1 MFATIVSNVVGGNRM
16 SDRMRQWLV
25 TAGAI
30 FMIFGTLYG
39 FGLIGTPVE
48 QSSGGSLSAE
58 ATLLAPAVRAFSIWS
73 VIYLGLIG
81 YVIWQWLP
89 ANTAS
94 VRARRIG
101 WLSGLSMA
109 LNGLW
114 LLVVQ
119 VGALW
124 LSVAVIVALAA
135 TLGELM
141 RRLGTPRASGAGE
154 KLLVDGT
161 FGLYLGWVA
170 VATLA
175 NITAT
180 LVASGVNPGADVA
193 EYLAVAVLAV
203 AAVLG
208 AILARVL
215 GGRIGVAV
223 AMTWGL
229 FWIAVGRLTG
239 QPSSD
244 LAGVTAAIAAAVV
257 VVATALVLLG
267 RPARRTVTEHAY
279 EH

>member
-1 MFATIVSNVVGGNRM
+1 MFATIVSNVVGGNHM
-16 SDRMRQWLV
+16 SDRMRQLLV

-73 VIYLGLIG
+73 VIYVGLIG

-89 ANTAS
+89 ANTTS

-101 WLSGLSMA
+101 WLSALSMA

-141 RRLGTPRASGAGE
+141 RRLGTRRASGAGE

-180 LVASGVNPGADVA
+180 LVASGVNPAPDVA

-208 AILARVL
+208 ALLARVL

-267 RPARRTVTEHAY
+267 RPARRTVTHHAY

>member
-1 MFATIVSNVVGGNRM
+1 M

-25 TAGAI
+25 TAGAL

-73 VIYLGLIG
+73 VIYIGLIG
-81 YVIWQWLP
+81 YVVWQWLP
-89 ANTAS
+89 GNTAS
-94 VRARRIG
+94 LRARRIG
-101 WLSGLSMA
+101 WLSALSMA

-124 LSVAVIVALAA
+124 LSVAVIVALAV

-141 RRLGTPRASGAGE
+141 RRLGSPRATASGE

-161 FGLYLGWVA
+161 FGLYLGWVS

-175 NITAT
+175 NVTAT
-180 LVASGVNPGADVA
+180 LVASGVDPGAEVA
-193 EYLAVAVLAV
+193 EYLAVGVLAV
-203 AAVLG
+203 GAVLG
-208 AILARVL
+208 AILASVL
-215 GGRIGVAV
+215 GGRLGVAA

-244 LAGVTAAIAAAVV
+244 LAGVTAGIAAAVV
-257 VVATALVLLG
+257 VVATALVLIG
-267 RPARRTVTEHAY
+267 RPARRTVTEHSY
-279 EH
+279 H

>member
-1 MFATIVSNVVGGNRM
+1 M

-48 QSSGGSLSAE
+48 QSSSGSLSAE

-89 ANTAS
+89 ANAAS
-94 VRARRIG
+94 TRARRIG
-101 WLSGLSMA
+101 WLSALSMA

-119 VGALW
+119 VEALW
-124 LSVAVIVALAA
+124 LSVIVIAALVA
-135 TLGELM
+135 TLGELT
-141 RRLGTPRASGAGE
+141 RRLGKPRATAAGE
-154 KLLVDGT
+154 YLLVDGT
-161 FGLYLGWVA
+161 FGLYLGWVS

-175 NITAT
+175 NVTAT
-180 LVASGVNPGADVA
+180 LVASGVDPGPEVA

-203 AAVLG
+203 GAVLG

-223 AMTWGL
+223 AMGWGL

-244 LAGVTAAIAAAVV
+244 LAGVTAAIGAAVV
-257 VVATALVLLG
+257 VVATALVLRG

-279 EH
+279 DH

>member
-1 MFATIVSNVVGGNRM
+1 M

-25 TAGAI
+25 TTGAI

-39 FGLIGTPVE
+39 FGLMGTPVE
-48 QSSGGSLSAE
+48 QSSGGSLSVE

-73 VIYLGLIG
+73 VIYIGLIG
-81 YVIWQWLP
+81 YVVWQWLP
-89 ANTAS
+89 GNAAS
-94 VRARRIG
+94 PRARRIG
-101 WLSGLSMA
+101 WLSALSMA

-124 LSVAVIVALAA
+124 ASVAVIVALAA

-141 RRLGTPRASGAGE
+141 RRLGTAGAAAPGE
-154 KLLVDGT
+154 RLLVDGT

-175 NITAT
+175 NVTAT
-180 LVASGVNPGADVA
+180 LVASGVDPGAEVA

-203 AAVLG
+203 GAVLG
-208 AILARVL
+208 VILARVL
-215 GGRIGVAV
+215 GGRIGVAA
-223 AMTWGL
+223 AMAWGL

-239 QPSSD
+239 EPSSD
-244 LAGVTAAIAAAVV
+244 LAGVTAGIAAAVV
-257 VVATALVLLG
+257 VVATALVLFG
-267 RPARRTVTEHAY
+267 RPARIKVTDYAFRH
-279 EH
+279 

>member
-1 MFATIVSNVVGGNRM
+1 MFATILSNVVGGNRM

>member
-1 MFATIVSNVVGGNRM
+1 M

-39 FGLIGTPVE
+39 FGLIGSPVE

-81 YVIWQWLP
+81 YVVWQWLP
-89 ANTAS
+89 ANAAS
-94 VRARRIG
+94 QRARRIG
-101 WLSGLSMA
+101 WLSALSMA

-124 LSVAVIVALAA
+124 LSVFVIVARAL

-141 RRLGTPRASGAGE
+141 RRLGKAPVTGAGE

-161 FGLYLGWVA
+161 FGLYLGWVS

-175 NITAT
+175 NVTAT
-180 LVASGVNPGADVA
+180 LVASGVDPGLEVA

-203 AAVLG
+203 GAVLG
-208 AILARVL
+208 VILARVL

-223 AMTWGL
+223 AMSWGL

-239 QPSSD
+239 EPASD

-257 VVATALVLLG
+257 VVATALVLFG
-267 RPARRTVTEHAY
+267 RPARRPATEHVY
-279 EH
+279 DH

>member
-1 MFATIVSNVVGGNRM
+1 M

-81 YVIWQWLP
+81 YVVWQWLP
-89 ANTAS
+89 SNTAS

-101 WLSGLSMA
+101 WLSALSMA

-119 VGALW
+119 LGALW

-141 RRLGTPRASGAGE
+141 RRLGRPRASGAGE
-154 KLLVDGT
+154 ALLVDGT
-161 FGLYLGWVA
+161 FGLYLGWVS

-180 LVASGVNPGADVA
+180 LVASGVNPGTEAA
-193 EYLAVAVLAV
+193 EYLAVVVLAI

-239 QPSSD
+239 QPASD
-244 LAGVTAAIAAAVV
+244 LAGVAAAIAAAVV

>member
-1 MFATIVSNVVGGNRM
+1 M

-25 TAGAI
+25 TAGAV

-73 VIYLGLIG
+73 VIYVGLIG
-81 YVIWQWLP
+81 YVVWQWLP
-89 ANTAS
+89 ANTDS
-94 VRARRIG
+94 PRARRIG
-101 WLSGLSMA
+101 WLSALSMA

-141 RRLGTPRASGAGE
+141 RRLGQPRASGSAE

-175 NITAT
+175 NVTAT
-180 LVASGVNPGADVA
+180 LVASGVDPGGETA

-203 AAVLG
+203 GALLG
-208 AILARVL
+208 AVLARVL
-215 GGRIGVAV
+215 GGRIGVAA
-223 AMTWGL
+223 AMAWGL

-239 QPSSD
+239 EPASD

-257 VVATALVLLG
+257 VVATGLVLLG
-267 RPARRTVTEHAY
+267 RPARRPVAQHVY
-279 EH
+279 HN

>member
-1 MFATIVSNVVGGNRM
+1 M
-16 SDRMRQWLV
+16 SDRVRQWLV
-25 TAGAI
+25 TGGAV

-73 VIYLGLIG
+73 VIYIGLIG
-81 YVIWQWLP
+81 YVVWQWLP

-94 VRARRIG
+94 PRARRIG
-101 WLSGLSMA
+101 WLSALSMA

-124 LSVAVIVALAA
+124 VSVAVILALAV

-141 RRLGTPRASGAGE
+141 RRLGDPGAGSAE

-180 LVASGVNPGADVA
+180 LVASGVDPGGETA
-193 EYLAVAVLAV
+193 EYLAVAVLA
-203 AAVLG
+203 AGAVLG
-208 AILARVL
+208 AVLATVL
-215 GGRIGVAV
+215 GGRIGVA
-223 AMTWGL
+223 AGLAWGL
-229 FWIAVGRLTG
+229 SWIAVGRLTG
-239 QPSSD
+239 QPASD
-244 LAGVTAAIAAAVV
+244 LAGVAAGIAAVV
-257 VVATALVLLG
+257 VVVAAALVWLG
-267 RPARRTVTEHAY
+267 RPARRPVAQHVS
-279 EH
+279 HN

>member
-1 MFATIVSNVVGGNRM
+1 MILFNVMEGNRM

-89 ANTAS
+89 TNAAS
-94 VRARRIG
+94 PRARRIG
-101 WLSGLSMA
+101 WLSALSMA

-124 LSVAVIVALAA
+124 LSVAVIVVLAL

-141 RRLGTPRASGAGE
+141 RRLGKPRAAGAGE

-161 FGLYLGWVA
+161 FGLYLGWVS

-180 LVASGVNPGADVA
+180 LVASGVNPVADVA

-203 AAVLG
+203 GAVLG
-208 AILARVL
+208 AVLARVL

-267 RPARRTVTEHAY
+267 RPARRTVPEHAY
-279 EH
+279 DH

>member
-101 WLSGLSMA
+101 WLSALSMA

>member
-1 MFATIVSNVVGGNRM
+1 M
-16 SDRMRQWLV
+16 SDRARQWLV

-48 QSSGGSLSAE
+48 QSSGGSLSAT

-73 VIYLGLIG
+73 VIYVGLIG
-81 YVIWQWLP
+81 YVVWQWLP
-89 ANTAS
+89 ANAAS
-94 VRARRIG
+94 PRARRIG
-101 WLSGLSMA
+101 WLSALSMA

-119 VGALW
+119 AGALW
-124 LSVAVIVALAA
+124 LSVIVIVALAV

-141 RRLGTPRASGAGE
+141 RRLGNPRATGAGE

-161 FGLYLGWVA
+161 FGLYLGWVS

-175 NITAT
+175 NVTAT
-180 LVASGVNPGADVA
+180 LVASGVDPGPEVA

-203 AAVLG
+203 GAVLG
-208 AILARVL
+208 VVLARVL
-215 GGRIGVAV
+215 DGRIGVAV
-223 AMTWGL
+223 AMSWGL

-257 VVATALVLLG
+257 VVATALVLFG
-267 RPARRTVTEHAY
+267 RPARRPVTEHAY
-279 EH
+279 DH

>member
-1 MFATIVSNVVGGNRM
+1 M
-16 SDRMRQWLV
+16 SDRMRQVLV

-48 QSSGGSLSAE
+48 QSVGGSLSAE

-89 ANTAS
+89 GNTAS
-94 VRARRIG
+94 PRARRIG
-101 WLSGLSMA
+101 WLSAISMA

-114 LLVVQ
+114 LIVVQ
-119 VGALW
+119 FGALW
-124 LSVAVIVALAA
+124 LSVVVIVALAL

-141 RRLGTPRASGAGE
+141 RRLGNPRPTTAGE

-161 FGLYLGWVA
+161 FGLYLGWVSI
-170 VATLA
+170 ATLA

-180 LVASGVNPGADVA
+180 LVASGVNPGGEVA
-193 EYLAVAVLAV
+193 EYFAVAVLAV
-203 AAVLG
+203 GAILG

-215 GGRIGVAV
+215 NGRIGVAI
-223 AMTWGL
+223 AMAWGL

-244 LAGVTAAIAAAVV
+244 LAGVTAGIAAAVV

-267 RPARRTVTEHAY
+267 RPARRAAPEYAY
-279 EH
+279 DHLGRA

>member
-1 MFATIVSNVVGGNRM
+1 M

-73 VIYLGLIG
+73 VIYIGLMG
-81 YVIWQWLP
+81 YVVWQWLP
-89 ANTAS
+89 GNTAS

-101 WLSGLSMA
+101 WLSALSMA

-119 VGALW
+119 LGALW
-124 LSVAVIVALAA
+124 LSVVVILALAV

-141 RRLGTPRASGAGE
+141 RRLGSPRAATSAE

-161 FGLYLGWVA
+161 FGLYLGWVS

-175 NITAT
+175 NVTAT
-180 LVASGVNPGADVA
+180 LVASGFDPGGEVA
-193 EYLAVAVLAV
+193 EYFAVAVLAV
-203 AAVLG
+203 GAVLG
-208 AILARVL
+208 VILARVL
-215 GGRIGVAV
+215 GGRIGVAA
-223 AMTWGL
+223 AMSWGL

-239 QPSSD
+239 QPASD
-244 LAGVTAAIAAAVV
+244 LAGVTAAIAAAVI

-267 RPARRTVTEHAY
+267 RPARRLVPEHVY
-279 EH
+279 HQ

>member
-1 MFATIVSNVVGGNRM
+1 M

-48 QSSGGSLSAE
+48 QSSSGSLSAE

-89 ANTAS
+89 ANAAS
-94 VRARRIG
+94 TRARRIG
-101 WLSGLSMA
+101 WLSALSMA

-124 LSVAVIVALAA
+124 LSVIVIAALVA

-141 RRLGTPRASGAGE
+141 RRLGKPRATAAGE
-154 KLLVDGT
+154 YLLVDGT
-161 FGLYLGWVA
+161 FGLYLGWVS

-175 NITAT
+175 NVTAT
-180 LVASGVNPGADVA
+180 LVASGVDPDPEVA

-203 AAVLG
+203 GAVLG

-223 AMTWGL
+223 AMGWGL

-244 LAGVTAAIAAAVV
+244 LAGVTAAIGAAVV
-257 VVATALVLLG
+257 VVATALVLRG

-279 EH
+279 DH

>member
-1 MFATIVSNVVGGNRM
+1 M

-89 ANTAS
+89 TNTAS

-101 WLSGLSMA
+101 WLSALSMA

-119 VGALW
+119 AGALW
-124 LSVAVIVALAA
+124 LSVIVIVALAA

-279 EH
+279 DH

>member
-1 MFATIVSNVVGGNRM
+1 M

-73 VIYLGLIG
+73 VIYIGLIG

-89 ANTAS
+89 GNAAS
-94 VRARRIG
+94 PRARRIG
-101 WLSGLSMA
+101 WLSALSMA

-124 LSVAVIVALAA
+124 LSVAVIAALAA

-141 RRLGTPRASGAGE
+141 RRLGSPRATAPGE
-154 KLLVDGT
+154 RLLVDGT

-175 NITAT
+175 NVTAT
-180 LVASGVNPGADVA
+180 LVASGVDPGAEVA

-203 AAVLG
+203 GAVLG
-208 AILARVL
+208 VILARVL
-215 GGRIGVAV
+215 GGRIGVAA
-223 AMTWGL
+223 AMAWGL

-239 QPSSD
+239 EPSSD
-244 LAGVTAAIAAAVV
+244 LAGVTAGIAAAVV

-267 RPARRTVTEHAY
+267 RPALRPVTEHAY
-279 EH
+279 RH

>member
-1 MFATIVSNVVGGNRM
+1 M

-94 VRARRIG
+94 PRARRIG
-101 WLSGLSMA
+101 WLSALSMA

-119 VGALW
+119 AGALT
-124 LSVAVIVALAA
+124 SVRPQHQGVMVFDRRRGP
-135 TLGELM
+135 GEH
-141 RRLGTPRASGAGE
+141 RAKQVELTVVGE
-154 KLLVDGT
+154 VES
-161 FGLYLGWVA
+161 A
-170 VATLA
+170 C
-175 NITAT
+175 
-180 LVASGVNPGADVA
+180 
-193 EYLAVAVLAV
+193 
-203 AAVLG
+203 
-208 AILARVL
+208 
-215 GGRIGVAV
+215 
-223 AMTWGL
+223 
-229 FWIAVGRLTG
+229 
-239 QPSSD
+239 
-244 LAGVTAAIAAAVV
+244 
-257 VVATALVLLG
+257 
-267 RPARRTVTEHAY
+267 
-279 EH
+279 